1 MHIILTHENADFDAI
16 ASLLGAH
23 KLYLNARPIL
33 PRRVNGNVQSFLALY
48 GAGLPFVDPDTLPR
62 GQHVRRVILVDT
74 QSLTYVRGMSK
85 DVNDVLVIDHHT
97 PPDVLPAGWRF
108 QGEMLGATTTMLV
121 EALSAR
127 LTPISRVEATLM
139 LAGIYED
146 TGSLTYAATSS
157 RDLRA
162 AAWLVEQGASLDVV
176 ADFLEHPLTP
186 TQQTIYDALKEHVE
200 TLEIDGH
207 PVALSWAES
216 PPNTDEEI
224 STLAHKLRDL
234 LDPSAL
240 FVLVGISGNTQFVAR
255 SSTDDINVAEVAA
268 HFGGGGHDR
277 AAAALIRH
285 RHAIDVFT
293 ELRDLLPG
301 FVRPR
306 VKVRNVMSLGVRT
319 VHPSDPIHT
328 VAQNMLR
335 TGHEGFPVVD
345 PEGNILGLVT
355 RNAVDRA
362 KQHQWEYQ
370 PVERIMQQGAVNVS
384 PEDSVERVRAL
395 MIQTGWGQIPV
406 VEEGK
411 LTGVVTRTDLI
422 RLPLSEA
429 NVVQQDIIRRM
440 EHYFPAPLLAL
451 IRQIGE
457 LAAQQGYNVYF
468 VGGIVRDLLLGHPL
482 VDVDIVVEGHAITL
496 GKALAAKFG
505 GEIHTHSRFG
515 TVKWTLPEWGELVTS
530 NQGVGISN
538 QGLGIGNKESLAPNH
553 QLPVTNHQ
561 LPITDYR
568 LPDFIDLVT
577 ARTEFYEHPTALP
590 LVERSSI
597 KQDLHR
603 RDFTINTL
611 AIRLDPPRWGELLD
625 FYGGKA
631 DLEDGVIRVLHS
643 LSFIDDPTRIL
654 RAARFEARLGFHLDL
669 QSESLIA
676 NALPMLDRITGG
688 RIRHEL
694 DLIFREAKP
703 EAALDRLQVLGALGH
718 IHPELVSDAW
728 LHDRFARL
736 RQPDNL
742 TLWHSAADEG
752 EGARIDFFYW
762 ALFFYRL
769 SSEAVEHLIKRLL
782 ISRRISSGLRALPPL
797 RETLSKLE
805 TTERPSHIV
814 TLLEPLAEEL
824 LPLGWLASDNPAI
837 RAKLER
843 YTREWRHVQ
852 CEMTGKDLKQLGLP
866 PSPLYR
872 HIFETL
878 RAERLDGKIANR
890 EDEER
895 RVNEILTE
903 HTAEKQ
909 PPD

>member
-1 MHIILTHENADFDAI
+1 MHVILTHENADFDAI

-23 KLYLNARPIL
+23 KLYPNARPVL

-62 GQHVRRVILVDT
+62 GQHVQRVILVDT

-85 DVNDVLVIDHHT
+85 DIKDVLVIDHHT
-97 PPDVLPAGWRF
+97 PPEVLPVGWRF
-108 QGEMLGATTTMLV
+108 QGETLGAATTLLV

-157 RDLRA
+157 RDIRA
-162 AAWLVEQGASLDVV
+162 AAWLVEQGASLEI
-176 ADFLEHPLTP
+176 ATEFLEHPLTP
-186 TQQTIYDALKEHVE
+186 MQQMIYDALKEHVE

-207 PVALSWAES
+207 PVVLSWAES
-216 PPNTDEEI
+216 PPNTDEEV

-240 FVLVGISGNTQFVAR
+240 FVLVEISGNTQFVAR
-255 SSTDDINVAEVAA
+255 SSTDDINVAEVAE

-285 RHAIDVFT
+285 RHAVDIFA
-293 ELRDLLPG
+293 ELRDLLPD

-306 VKVRNVMSLGVRT
+306 VKVRTVMSLGVRT
-319 VHPSDPIHT
+319 VRPSEPVHV
-328 VAQNMLR
+328 VAQLMLR
-335 TGHEGFPVVD
+335 TGHEGFPVVG
-345 PEGNILGLVT
+345 PKGNILGLVT

-362 KQHQWEYQ
+362 RQHQWEHQ
-370 PVERIMQQGAVNVS
+370 PVERVMQHGAVSVS

-406 VEEGK
+406 VEEGQ
-411 LTGVVTRTDLI
+411 LIGVVTRTDLI
-422 RLPLSEA
+422 RLPLLEA
-429 NVVQQDIIRRM
+429 NAVQQDIIRRM
-440 EHYFPAPLLAL
+440 EQYFPAPLLAL

-457 LAAQQGYNVYF
+457 LAAQQGYNIYF
-468 VGGIVRDLLLGHPL
+468 VGGIVRDLLLGQPL
-482 VDVDIVVEGHAITL
+482 VDVDIVVEGHAIAL
-496 GKALAAKFG
+496 GKALAQQLG

-515 TVKWTLPEWGELVTS
+515 TVKWTLPADVWEKLEMGNGKFQNDGQPS
-530 NQGVGISN
+530 AISKSSIS
-538 QGLGIGNKESLAPNH
+538 QFSIPE
-553 QLPVTNHQ
+553 
-561 LPITDYR
+561 
-568 LPDFIDLVT
+568 FIDLVT

-611 AIRLDPPRWGELLD
+611 AIRLDPQRWGELLD

-703 EAALDRLQVLGALGH
+703 EAALDRLQALGALAH
-718 IHPELVSDAW
+718 IDPELISDAW
-728 LHDRFARL
+728 LHERFARL
-736 RQPDNL
+736 RQPENQA
-742 TLWHSAADEG
+742 LWDINTAHPASHEATHEL
-752 EGARIDFFYW
+752 DFFYW
-762 ALFFYRL
+762 GLFLYRL
-769 SSEAVEHLIKRLL
+769 PAEAVERLIKRLL
-782 ISRRISSGLRALPPL
+782 IPRRISSGLRALPLL
-797 RETLSKLE
+797 RQTLPKLK
-805 TTERPSHIV
+805 TLERPSQIV
-814 TLLEPLAEEL
+814 ALLEPLPDEL
-824 LPLGWLASDNPAI
+824 LPLGWLASDDSTI
-837 RAKLER
+837 KAKLER
-843 YTREWRHVQ
+843 YAREWRHVQ
-852 CEMTGKDLKQLGLP
+852 CEISGKDLKELGLP
-866 PSPLYR
+866 PGPVYR
-872 HIFETL
+872 QIFEAL
-878 RAERLDGKIANR
+878 RAARLDGEITTR
-890 EDEER
+890 EEEEQ
-895 RVNEILTE
+895 RVNEILALEDITS
-903 HTAEKQ
+903 Q
-909 PPD
+909 QD

>member
-1 MHIILTHENADFDAI
+1 MHVILTHENADFDAI
-16 ASLLGAH
+16 ASSLGAH
-23 KLYLNARPIL
+23 KLYPNARPVL

-85 DVNDVLVIDHHT
+85 DVNDVMVIDHHT
-97 PPDVLPAGWRF
+97 PPDVLPVGWRF
-108 QGEMLGATTTMLV
+108 QGETLGATTTLLV

-127 LTPISRVEATLM
+127 LTPVSRVEATLM

-146 TGSLTYAATSS
+146 TGNLTYAATSS

-162 AAWLVEQGASLDVV
+162 AAWLMEQGASLEVV

-207 PVALSWAES
+207 PVVVSWAKS
-216 PPNTDEEI
+216 PPDTDEEV

-240 FVLVGISGNTQFVAR
+240 FVLVEINGNTQFVAR
-255 SSTDDINVAEVAA
+255 SSTGDINVAEVAA

-277 AAAALIRH
+277 AAAAFIRH
-285 RHAIDVFT
+285 RQAVDVFT
-293 ELRDLLPG
+293 ELHNLLPD

-319 VHPSDPIHT
+319 VRASEPVHAVYQH
-328 VAQNMLR
+328 MLR
-335 TGHEGFPVVD
+335 TGHEGFPVVG
-345 PEGNILGLVT
+345 PEGDILGLVT

-362 KQHQWEYQ
+362 RQHQWEYQ
-370 PVERIMQQGAVNVS
+370 PVERVMQHGAVSVS

-406 VEEGK
+406 VEEGQ
-411 LTGVVTRTDLI
+411 LIGVVTRTDLI
-422 RLPLSEA
+422 RLPLLEA
-429 NVVQQDIIRRM
+429 NAVQQDIIRRM

-468 VGGIVRDLLLGHPL
+468 VGGIVRDLLLGQPL

-496 GKALAAKFG
+496 GKALAEKFG

-515 TVKWTLPEWGELVTS
+515 TVKWTLPEWEKLKVRNEKLEMRNGAAEMANHASRITNAPS
-530 NQGVGISN
+530 KIQNPKSKI
-538 QGLGIGNKESLAPNH
+538 ESLP
-553 QLPVTNHQ
+553 Q
-561 LPITDYR
+561 
-568 LPDFIDLVT
+568 FIDLVT

-611 AIRLDPPRWGELLD
+611 AICLNPQRWGELLD

-631 DLEDGVIRVLHS
+631 DLEGGVIRVLHS

-694 DLIFREAKP
+694 DLIFHEAQP
-703 EAALDRLQVLGALGH
+703 EAALDRLQALGALAH

-728 LHDRFARL
+728 LHERFACL
-736 RQPDNL
+736 RQPENL
-742 TLWHSAADEG
+742 ALWDIAADEI
-752 EGARIDFFYW
+752 AFFYYG
-762 ALFFYRL
+762 LFFYRVPP
-769 SSEAVEHLIKRLL
+769 EAIEHLIKRLL
-782 ISRRISSGLRALPPL
+782 IPRRISSGLRALPAL
-797 RETLSKLE
+797 HETLSKLE
-805 TTERPSHIV
+805 SLERPSQIV
-814 TLLEPLAEEL
+814 TLLEPLADEL

-837 RAKLER
+837 QARLER
-843 YTREWRHVQ
+843 YAREWRHVQ
-852 CEMTGKDLKQLGLP
+852 CEMTGKDLKKLGLP
-866 PSPLYR
+866 PGPTYR

-878 RAERLDGKIANR
+878 RAARLDGEITTR
-890 EDEER
+890 EEEER
-895 RVNEILTE
+895 RVSEML
-903 HTAEKQ
+903 AS
-909 PPD
+909 

>member
-1 MHIILTHENADFDAI
+1 MHVILTHENADFDAI

-23 KLYLNARPIL
+23 KLYPNARPVL
-33 PRRVNGNVQSFLALY
+33 PHRVNGNVQSFLALY

-97 PPDVLPAGWRF
+97 PPDVLPVGWRF
-108 QGEMLGATTTMLV
+108 QGETLGAATTLLV

-127 LTPISRVEATLM
+127 LTPVSRVEATLM

-162 AAWLVEQGASLDVV
+162 AAWLVEQGASLEVV
-176 ADFLEHPLTP
+176 TDFLEHPLTP
-186 TQQTIYDALKEHVE
+186 IQQTIYDALKEHVE
-200 TLEIDGH
+200 TVEIDGH
-207 PVALSWAES
+207 PVVLSWAIS
-216 PPNTDEEI
+216 PPNTDEEV

-240 FVLVGISGNTQFVAR
+240 FVLVEISGNTQFVAR
-255 SSTDDINVAEVAA
+255 SSTDDINVADVAV

-285 RHAIDVFT
+285 RHAVDVFA
-293 ELRDLLPG
+293 ELRDLLPD

-306 VKVRNVMSLGVRT
+306 VKVHAVMSLGVRT
-319 VHPSDPIHT
+319 VRPNEPVHA
-328 VAQNMLR
+328 VARLMLR

-345 PEGNILGLVT
+345 AEGHILGLVT

-362 KQHQWEYQ
+362 RQHQWEHQ
-370 PVERIMQQGAVNVS
+370 PIERIMQHGAVSVS

-406 VEEGK
+406 VEAEQ
-411 LTGVVTRTDLI
+411 LIGVVTRTDLI

-429 NVVQQDIIRRM
+429 NAVQQDIIRRM
-440 EHYFPAPLLAL
+440 EQYFPTPLLAL

-468 VGGIVRDLLLGHPL
+468 VGGIVRDLLLGQPL

-496 GKALAAKFG
+496 GKALAQQLG

-515 TVKWTLPEWGELVTS
+515 TVKWMLPEWGKLVTS
-530 NQGVGISN
+530 HQES
-538 QGLGIGNKESLAPNH
+538 GIGNRESPIPDY
-553 QLPVTNHQ
+553 QLPVTS
-561 LPITDYR
+561 YR

-611 AIRLDPPRWGELLD
+611 AIRLDPQRWGELLD

-631 DLEDGVIRVLHS
+631 DLDAGVIRVLHS

-654 RAARFEARLGFHLDL
+654 RAARFEARLEFHLDL

-676 NALPMLDRITGG
+676 NALPMLGRITGG

-694 DLIFREAKP
+694 DLIFREARP
-703 EAALDRLQVLGALGH
+703 EAALDRLQALGALAH
-718 IHPELVSDAW
+718 IDPELVSDTW
-728 LHDRFARL
+728 LHEVFARL
-736 RQPDNL
+736 RQPENQA
-742 TLWHSAADEG
+742 LWDIGAAQEAAH
-752 EGARIDFFYW
+752 ELDFFYW
-762 ALFFYRL
+762 GLFFYRL
-769 SSEAVEHLIKRLL
+769 PPEAVERLIKRLL
-782 ISRRISSGLRALPPL
+782 IPRRISSGLRALPHL
-797 RETLSKLE
+797 HETLPKLE
-805 TTERPSHIV
+805 TLERPSQIV
-814 TLLEPLAEEL
+814 ALLEPLADEL
-824 LPLGWLASDNPAI
+824 LPLAWLASANPAI
-837 RAKLER
+837 KTRLER
-843 YTREWRHVQ
+843 YAREWRHVQ
-852 CEMTGKDLKQLGLP
+852 CALTGKDLKELGLP
-866 PSPLYR
+866 PGPMYR
-872 HIFETL
+872 QIFETL
-878 RAERLDGKIANR
+878 RAALLDGEIATR
-890 EDEER
+890 EEEEQ
-895 RVNEILTE
+895 RVSELLSG
-903 HTAEKQ
+903 
-909 PPD
+909 

>member
-1 MHIILTHENADFDAI
+1 MHVILTHENADFDAI

-23 KLYLNARPIL
+23 KLYPNARPVL
-33 PRRVNGNVQSFLALY
+33 PRRVNGNVQSFLTLY
-48 GAGLPFVDPDTLPR
+48 GAGLPFVEPDTLPR
-62 GQHVRRVILVDT
+62 GQHVHRVILVDT

-85 DVNDVLVIDHHT
+85 DVHDVLVIDHHT

-108 QGEMLGATTTMLV
+108 QGELLGATTTLLV

-127 LTPISRVEATLM
+127 LSPISRVEATLM

-162 AAWLVEQGASLDVV
+162 AAWLVEQGASLEVV
-176 ADFLEHPLTP
+176 ADFLEHPLTS
-186 TQQTIYDALKEHVE
+186 TQQTIYDTLKENVE
-200 TLEIDGH
+200 TLKINGH
-207 PVALSWAES
+207 PVALSWAKS
-216 PPNTDEEI
+216 PPNTDEEV

-240 FVLVGISGNTQFVAR
+240 FVLVEISGNTQFVAR
-255 SSTDDINVAEVAA
+255 SDTDDINVAEVAA

-277 AAAALIRH
+277 AAAAFIRH
-285 RHAIDVFT
+285 RRAIDVFT
-293 ELRDLLPG
+293 ELRTLLPD

-319 VHPSDPIHT
+319 VHPDDPIHAVHQT
-328 VAQNMLR
+328 MLR
-335 TGHEGFPVVD
+335 TGHEGFPVVGS
-345 PEGNILGLVT
+345 EGNILGLVT

-370 PVERIMQQGAVNVS
+370 PVERVMQHGAVSVS

-406 VEEGK
+406 VEGGQ
-411 LTGVVTRTDLI
+411 LIGVVTRTDMI
-422 RLPLSEA
+422 RLPPSEA
-429 NVVQQDIIRRM
+429 NAVQQDIIRRM
-440 EHYFPAPLLAL
+440 EQYFPAPLLAL

-457 LAAQQGYNVYF
+457 EAAQQGYDIYF
-468 VGGIVRDLLLGHPL
+468 VGGIVRDLLLGQPL
-482 VDVDIVVEGHAITL
+482 VDVDIVVEGHAIAL

-505 GEIHTHSRFG
+505 GEIHAHSRFG
-515 TVKWTLPEWGELVTS
+515 TVKWTLPQELVMS
-530 NQGVGISN
+530 NEKLVMS
-538 QGLGIGNKESLAPNH
+538 H
-553 QLPVTNHQ
+553 
-561 LPITDYR
+561 
-568 LPDFIDLVT
+568 IDLVT

-611 AIRLDPPRWGELLD
+611 AIRLDPQRWGELLD

-631 DLEDGVIRVLHS
+631 DLEAGMIRVLHS

-694 DLIFREAKP
+694 DLIFHEAQP
-703 EAALDRLQVLGALGH
+703 EAALDRLQALGALAH
-718 IHPELVSDAW
+718 MHPELVSDTW
-728 LHDRFARL
+728 LRDRFVRL
-736 RQPDNL
+736 RQPENL
-742 TLWHSAADEG
+742 ALWRIDAAQEL
-752 EGARIDFFYW
+752 DFFYW
-762 ALFFYRL
+762 GLFLYRL
-769 SSEAVEHLIKRLL
+769 SPEALEGTLRRLL
-782 ISRRISSGLRALPPL
+782 MPRRIGGGMRALPL
-797 RETLSKLE
+797 VHATLPHLQ
-805 TTERPSHIV
+805 TLERPSQIV
-814 TLLEPLAEEL
+814 TLLEPLPDEI
-824 LPLGWLASDNPAI
+824 LPLAWLASDSPTVK
-837 RAKLER
+837 AKLER
-843 YTREWRHVQ
+843 YAHEWRCVQ
-852 CEMTGKDLKQLGLP
+852 CALTGQDLKQLGLP
-866 PSPLYR
+866 PGPVYR

-878 RAERLDGKIANR
+878 RAARLDGEIATR

-895 RVNEILTE
+895 RVGEMLALLRQQI
-903 HTAEKQ
+903 
-909 PPD
+909 

>member
-1 MHIILTHENADFDAI
+1 MHVILTHENADFDAI

-23 KLYLNARPIL
+23 KLYPNARPVL
-33 PRRVNGNVQSFLALY
+33 PRRINGNVQSFLALY

-62 GQHVRRVILVDT
+62 GQHVHRVILVDT
-74 QSLTYVRGMSK
+74 QNLTYVRGMSK
-85 DVNDVLVIDHHT
+85 DIKDVLVIDHHT
-97 PPDVLPAGWRF
+97 PPEVLPVGWRF
-108 QGEMLGATTTMLV
+108 QGETLGAATTLLV

-157 RDLRA
+157 RDIRA
-162 AAWLVEQGASLDVV
+162 AAWLVEQGASLEI
-176 ADFLEHPLTP
+176 ATEFLEHPLTP
-186 TQQTIYDALKEHVE
+186 MQQMIYDALKEHVE

-207 PVALSWAES
+207 PVVLSWAES
-216 PPNTDEEI
+216 PPNTDEEV

-240 FVLVGISGNTQFVAR
+240 FVLVEINSNTQLVAR
-255 SSTDDINVAEVAA
+255 SSTDDINVAEVAE

-285 RHAIDVFT
+285 HHAVDIFA
-293 ELRDLLPG
+293 ELRDLLPD

-306 VKVRNVMSLGVRT
+306 VKVRTVMSLGVRT
-319 VHPSDPIHT
+319 VRPSEPIHV
-328 VAQNMLR
+328 VAQLMLR
-335 TGHEGFPVVD
+335 TGHEGFPVIG
-345 PEGNILGLVT
+345 PKGNILGLVT

-362 KQHQWEYQ
+362 RQHQWEYQ
-370 PVERIMQQGAVNVS
+370 PVERVMQHGAVSVS
-384 PEDSVERVRAL
+384 PEDSVERVRTL

-406 VEEGK
+406 VEEGQ
-411 LTGVVTRTDLI
+411 LIGVVTRTDLI

-429 NVVQQDIIRRM
+429 NAMQQDIIRRM
-440 EHYFPAPLLAL
+440 EQYFPAPLLAL

-457 LAAQQGYNVYF
+457 LAAQQGYFVYF
-468 VGGIVRDLLLGHPL
+468 VGGIVRDLLLGQPL
-482 VDVDIVVEGHAITL
+482 VDVDIVVEGHAIAL
-496 GKALAAKFG
+496 GKVLAQQLG

-515 TVKWTLPEWGELVTS
+515 TVKWTLPADVWEKLEMEDGKFQNDGQPS
-530 NQGVGISN
+530 AISKSSIS
-538 QGLGIGNKESLAPNH
+538 QFSIPE
-553 QLPVTNHQ
+553 
-561 LPITDYR
+561 
-568 LPDFIDLVT
+568 FIDLVT

-611 AIRLDPPRWGELLD
+611 AIRLDPQRWGELLD

-703 EAALDRLQVLGALGH
+703 EAALDRLQALGALVH
-718 IHPELVSDAW
+718 IDPELVSDAW
-728 LHDRFARL
+728 LHERFTRL
-736 RQPDNL
+736 RQPENQA
-742 TLWHSAADEG
+742 LWGIDTAHPDSHEATHEL
-752 EGARIDFFYW
+752 DFFYW
-762 ALFFYRL
+762 GLLLYRL
-769 SSEAVEHLIKRLL
+769 SPKAVEHLIKRLL
-782 ISRRISSGLRALPPL
+782 IPRRISSGLRALPLL
-797 RETLSKLE
+797 RQTLPKLE
-805 TTERPSHIV
+805 TLERPSQIV
-814 TLLEPLAEEL
+814 ALLEPLLDEL
-824 LPLGWLASDNPAI
+824 LPLGWLASDDSTI
-837 RAKLER
+837 KAKLER
-843 YTREWRHVQ
+843 YAREWRHVQ
-852 CEMTGKDLKQLGLP
+852 CEISGKDLKELGL
-866 PSPLYR
+866 SPGPVYR
-872 HIFETL
+872 QIFEAL
-878 RAERLDGKIANR
+878 RAARLDGVIATR
-890 EDEER
+890 EEEEQK
-895 RVNEILTE
+895 VNEIL
-903 HTAEKQ
+903 AS
-909 PPD
+909 

>member
-23 KLYLNARPIL
+23 KLYPNARPVL

-97 PPDVLPAGWRF
+97 PPDVLPVGWRF

-127 LTPISRVEATLM
+127 LAPISRVEATLM

-234 LDPSAL
+234 IDPSAL
-240 FVLVGISGNTQFVAR
+240 FVLVEISGNTQFVAR

-277 AAAALIRH
+277 AAAAFIRH
-285 RHAIDVFT
+285 RQAVDVFT
-293 ELRDLLPG
+293 ELRNLLPG

-345 PEGNILGLVT
+345 VGGNILGLVT

-370 PVERIMQQGAVNVS
+370 PVERVMQHGAVSVS

-515 TVKWTLPEWGELVTS
+515 TVKWTLPAWEELVTS
-530 NQGVGISN
+530 
-538 QGLGIGNKESLAPNH
+538 
-553 QLPVTNHQ
+553 
-561 LPITDYR
+561 YR

-611 AIRLDPPRWGELLD
+611 AIRLDPQRWGELLD
-625 FYGGKA
+625 FYGGMA

-703 EAALDRLQVLGALGH
+703 EAALDRLQALGALGH

-736 RQPDNL
+736 RRPDNL

-769 SSEAVEHLIKRLL
+769 SPEAVEHLIKRLL
-782 ISRRISSGLRALPPL
+782 IPRRISNGLRTLPL
-797 RETLSKLE
+797 LHKTLSQLG
-805 TTERPSHIV
+805 TTEQPSQIV
-814 TLLEPLAEEL
+814 TLLEPLVDEL
-824 LPLGWLASDNPAI
+824 LPLGWLASDDAAI
-837 RAKLER
+837 KARLER

-852 CEMTGKDLKQLGLP
+852 CEMTGNDLKQLGLP
-866 PSPLYR
+866 PGPAYR

-878 RAERLDGKIANR
+878 RAERLDGEIANR

>member
-1 MHIILTHENADFDAI
+1 MHVILTHENADFDAI

-23 KLYLNARPIL
+23 KLYPNARPVL

-97 PPDVLPAGWRF
+97 PPDVLPMGWRF
-108 QGEMLGATTTMLV
+108 QGETLGAATTLLV

-127 LTPISRVEATLM
+127 LTPVSRVEATLM

-146 TGSLTYAATSS
+146 TGSLTYTATSS

-162 AAWLVEQGASLDVV
+162 AAWLVEQGASLEVV

-207 PVALSWAES
+207 PVALSWAIS
-216 PPNTDEEI
+216 PPNTDEEV

-240 FVLVGISGNTQFVAR
+240 FVLVEISGNTQFVAR
-255 SSTDDINVAEVAA
+255 SNTDDINVAEVAA
-268 HFGGGGHDR
+268 HFEGGGHDR
-277 AAAALIRH
+277 AAAAFIRH

-293 ELRDLLPG
+293 ELRDLLPD

-306 VKVRNVMSLGVRT
+306 VKVHTVMSLGVRT
-319 VHPSDPIHT
+319 VHPNEPVHA
-328 VAQNMLR
+328 VAQLMLR
-335 TGHEGFPVVD
+335 TGHEGFPVVGS
-345 PEGNILGLVT
+345 EGNILGLVT

-370 PVERIMQQGAVNVS
+370 PVERIMQHGAVSVS

-406 VEEGK
+406 VEEGQ
-411 LTGVVTRTDLI
+411 LIGVVTRTDLI
-422 RLPLSEA
+422 RLPLSETNA
-429 NVVQQDIIRRM
+429 VQQDIIRRM
-440 EHYFPAPLLAL
+440 EHYFPTLLLAL

-468 VGGIVRDLLLGHPL
+468 VGGIVRDLLLSQPL

-496 GKALAAKFG
+496 GKALAERLG

-515 TVKWTLPEWGELVTS
+515 TVKWTLPEWKELVTS
-530 NQGVGISN
+530 NQGLGISN
-538 QGLGIGNKESLAPNH
+538 QELGISNQESGIGNSKSPITNH
-553 QLPVTNHQ
+553 QLPVTNR
-561 LPITDYR
+561 R

-611 AIRLDPPRWGELLD
+611 AIRLDPQRWGELLD

-631 DLEDGVIRVLHS
+631 DLDDGVIRVLHS

-676 NALPMLDRITGG
+676 NALPTLDRITGG

-694 DLIFREAKP
+694 DLIFREAQP
-703 EAALDRLQVLGALGH
+703 EAALDRLRALGVLAH

-728 LHDRFARL
+728 LHARFARL
-736 RQPDNL
+736 RQPENL
-742 TLWHSAADEG
+742 ALWDIAAQD
-752 EGARIDFFYW
+752 IDFFYW
-762 ALFFYRL
+762 GLFFYRL
-769 SSEAVEHLIKRLL
+769 SPEAVEHLINRLL
-782 ISRRISSGLRALPPL
+782 IPRRISSGLRSLQTL
-797 RETLSKLE
+797 HETLPKLE
-805 TTERPSHIV
+805 TPERPSQIV
-814 TLLEPLAEEL
+814 TLLGPLPDEL
-824 LPLGWLASDNPAI
+824 LALGWLASDDPTI
-837 RAKLER
+837 TAKLER

-866 PSPLYR
+866 PGPVYR
-872 HIFETL
+872 HVFETL
-878 RAERLDGKIANR
+878 RAARLDGEITTR
-890 EDEER
+890 EEEEQ
-895 RVNEILTE
+895 RVSEILAE
-903 HTAEKQ
+903 HTGEN
-909 PPD
+909 